1 MIYLTDNEK
10 LTEFQTRK
18 IYKDKALE
26 KRGWVIKDKKQVA
39 EEYLIDWAKDKQG
52 NPVNDRYV
60 DYLLF
65 DNVGDPLAVVEAK
78 KYSRNPF
85 EGKEQAEEYVEY
97 LKQKFNKNCFIFL
110 TNGEDILFWDIPNS
124 HARKVMGFFSQDELM
139 LRRQQNSSTSDP
151 TTMKINESITDRP
164 YQIEAIKRVVEGISQ
179 KKRKFILI

>member
-1 MIYLTDNEK
+1 MTDNEK

-18 IYKDKALE
+18 IYIDKALE

-52 NPVNDRYV
+52 NPVNERFV

-65 DNVGDPLAVVEAK
+65 DNQGDPLAVVEAK

-97 LKQKFNKNCFIFL
+97 LKQKFNKNCFIFPKDRL
-110 TNGEDILFWDIPNS
+110 HQKDIPKQLPG
-124 HARKVMGFFSQDELM
+124 HL
-139 LRRQQNSSTSDP
+139 
-151 TTMKINESITDRP
+151 
-164 YQIEAIKRVVEGISQ
+164 QIQ
-179 KKRKFILI
+179 KQILCFQS